1 MAEQQSLYEL
11 IGLSDNA
18 SPEDI
23 QRACEAARQAL
34 DAAPDDEDKHN
45 RRAFLQH
52 AQQVLSDRR
61 QRAEYDH
68 RQRSR
73 RRATDAAP
81 RPVWPA
87 LLLLLVVGAAFLASR
102 HAATENPGVTPA
114 PVPAARP
121 PTPAAANSPEPPA
134 VSEDIA
140 ALLPPAVATALP
152 TVATQNANTTPVE
165 QLPRPVTEAPHAA
178 TLMKIADSTFAI
190 VGGATFGTAVAIE
203 RDKLL
208 TNCHVIAPNVL
219 KGPMHAV
226 SAVTGA
232 KTLITAAAFLITEDA
247 CVVHAPGLIATP
259 IAMGDAGQLVRGT
272 PIFNLGFA
280 GGRLVFSRGV
290 MHGAIRRHGQTYLV
304 SSNECDHGVSGGP
317 LVDAEGRLVGLT
329 SGGPADRRFC
339 VSLTVETARRVV
351 GETLIAI
358 DAFPPG
364 YLTNLAR
371 HW

>member
-11 IGLSDNA
+11 IGLSDKA
-18 SPEDI
+18 SPAEI
-23 QRACEAARQAL
+23 QRACEAARLAL
-34 DAAPDDEDKHN
+34 DAMPDSEEKHN

-73 RRATDAAP
+73 RRATDTAP

-87 LLLLLVVGAAFLASR
+87 LSVLLAIGAAFLAWR
-102 HAATENPGVTPA
+102 HAATEIPVVTPTAVPTVA
-114 PVPAARP
+114 PPAASAVA
-121 PTPAAANSPEPPA
+121 PAAI
-134 VSEDIA
+134 SEDIA
-140 ALLPPAVATALP
+140 ALLPPAATAAPP
-152 TVATQNANTTPVE
+152 TAATQSAQATPVE
-165 QLPRPVTEAPHAA
+165 SLPRPVTEAPHAA

-190 VGGATFGTAVAIE
+190 VGGVGYGTGVAVE

-226 SAVTGA
+226 STVTGT

-247 CVVHAPGLIATP
+247 CVVHAPGLTAKP
-259 IAMGDAGQLVRGT
+259 IAMGHGDQLARGA
-272 PIFNLGFA
+272 PIFNIGFA
-280 GGRLVFSRGV
+280 DGRLIFSPGV
-290 MHGAIRRHGQTYLV
+290 MLGAINRHGQTYLV
-304 SSNECDHGVSGGP
+304 SSNYCDHGVSGGP
-317 LVDAEGRLVGLT
+317 LVDADGRLVGLT

-339 VSLTVETARRVV
+339 VSLTAETARRVL
-351 GETLIAI
+351 GQTLIAI
-358 DAFPPG
+358 DAFPPN
-364 YLTNLAR
+364 YLSNLAR
-371 HW
+371 RW